1 MRGARWAAVALSCG
15 LLPAAAAENPAAP
28 PPAYIA
34 VVIDD
39 LGYSLREGARVLKL
53 PGPVACAILPHTL
66 YGARLAERAQALGKE
81 VILHLPLEAPADH
94 EAGPGQIDTAMPA
107 RELAATLAY
116 DLASIP
122 HAAGVSS
129 HMGSVFTQREPAVR
143 ALMQAIKARGGL
155 FFIDSLTSAD
165 SVAARIAAESG
176 VPYLVRDVF
185 LDSERT
191 STAIAQRLQEIERRA
206 RTRGTALA
214 IGHPYPETLE
224 ALERWLPGLAARHIQ
239 LVPLSVMLKR
249 RSPEEAHGDRTRSAG
264 PGL

>member
-1 MRGARWAAVALSCG
+1 MRLRRAALLTTILG
-15 LLPAAAAENPAAP
+15 LFAPAALPAPAAP
-28 PPAYIA
+28 VYVAI
-34 VVIDD
+34 VIDD
-39 LGYSLREGARVLKL
+39 LGNGRHEGERAIAL

-81 VILHLPLEAPADH
+81 VILHLPLEAPGTY
-94 EAGPGQIDTAMPA
+94 EPGPGQIDTVMPA
-107 RELAATLAY
+107 RELAATFAY
-116 DLASIP
+116 DLESIP
-122 HAAGVSS
+122 HAVGVSS

-143 ALMQAIKARGGL
+143 ALMQAIKARRGL
-155 FFIDSLTSAD
+155 FFIDSRTSAD
-165 SVAARIAAESG
+165 SVAARIAAESD

-191 STAIAQRLQEIERRA
+191 PGAIAQRLGELERRA
-206 RTRGTALA
+206 RTRGAALA

-239 LVPLSVMLKR
+239 LVPLSVMLKQ